1 MTDLTVEEAEP
12 GIFVVTMNRPEK
24 LNTLA
29 LGIVD
34 EMHDAF
40 DDLGSSKHVSLRRA
54 GTNCVTARKDSPIAM
69 AGDRRCQ
76 RRGRRRRLLPRVG
89 K

>member
-24 LNTLA
+24 LNALA
-29 LGIVD
+29 PGTVD

-40 DDLGSSKHVSLRRA
+40 DDLGSSKHVGAVVLTGPGEHSALEL
-54 GTNCVTARKDSPIAM
+54 I
-69 AGDRRCQ
+69 
-76 RRGRRRRLLPRVG
+76 
-89 K
+89 